1 MIQMDISNVWGE
13 ISLPELLELE
23 RNVFDAHN
31 ALTAEQ
37 PGGSAPWSVIPTD
50 LSGEVMERI
59 VTRARKI
66 RAESDLCVVAGSGIT
81 AGAEAVIHLLQ
92 GPSRN
97 LTASRANVPIEFVDA
112 SFSPWQRANLN
123 RLLDGRNFSVIVMS
137 ASGTDPETALCLR
150 QLRWMLERRYGTE
163 EARSRI
169 TAVTVF
175 DRNPLHTQA
184 EREGWALFEIRPGMY
199 RANSVLTPAGL
210 LPMAVAGVDIRQL
223 LIGARRAEEAYDLRS
238 YENPAWLYA
247 AIRVLMSRRGK
258 TVEVVGGFEPGFRSF
273 GAWWQQLFSQC
284 SDSEAA
290 ALYPVCAQY
299 PEDVYRLGGLMGSAH
314 GSLFETLVQFEAEPS
329 GDQIIPE
336 VLDPDGLNCLAGTE
350 RSTLH
355 EYAYE
360 SILNLHCDLNLS
372 ILCMECGK
380 CNADTVG
387 ELLGLLILT
396 AGISEKMNDTQGK
409 TDTIR
414 EYKENLFAFFGNVD
428 EKN

>member
-23 RNVFDAHN
+23 KDVVEAHN
-31 ALTAEQ
+31 ALTQE
-37 PGGSAPWSVIPTD
+37 PEDGSAPWSVVPFD

-66 RAESDLCVVAGSGIT
+66 RAESDVCVVAGSGIT

-123 RLLDGRNFSVIVMS
+123 RMLDGRNFSVIVMS
-137 ASGTDPETALCLR
+137 ASGADPETALCLR

-169 TAVTVF
+169 TAVTAF
-175 DRNPLHTQA
+175 NGNPLHTQA
-184 EREGWALFEIRPGMY
+184 EREGWELFEIQAALWP
-199 RANSVLTPAGL
+199 ANSVLTPAGL

-223 LIGARRAEEAYDLRS
+223 LIGARRAAEDYDLRS

-247 AIRVLMSRRGK
+247 AIRILMSRRGK
-258 TVEVVGGFEPGFRSF
+258 TLEIVGGFEPGFRSF
-273 GAWWQQLFSQC
+273 GAWWQQLFSG
-284 SDSEAA
+284 SRSGEP
-290 ALYPVCAQY
+290 ALYPTCAQY
-299 PEDVYRLGGLMGSAH
+299 PEDVYRLSGLMGSAH
-314 GSLFETLVQFEAEPS
+314 GSLFETLVRFEAEPS

-336 VLDPDGLNCLAGTE
+336 VLDPDGLNCLAGAE
-350 RSTLH
+350 LSTLH
-355 EYAYE
+355 GRAYE
-360 SILNLHCDLNLS
+360 SILDLHCAADLS
-372 ILCMECGK
+372 IICMECGE

-387 ELLGLLILT
+387 QLLGLLILASEI
-396 AGISEKMNDTQGK
+396 AGKMNEHTEK
-409 TDTIR
+409 TDEIGQ
-414 EYKENLFAFFGNVD
+414 YKKNFFAFFGNAD
-428 EKN
+428 GKN